1 MTRAAPRPTI
11 MLTGANGQI
20 GGELVR
26 TLSLLGRVVAC
37 TRAELPLEC
46 GNRIR
51 EVVRELRPQA
61 IVNAAAYTAVDL
73 AEREPEHARLV
84 NGVAPGILAQEAAR
98 CDALMVHF
106 STDYV
111 FDGEKREPYV
121 ESDEPHPLG
130 QYGWSKL
137 EGERAV
143 AAAEG
148 AYVTFRTGWIYG
160 ARGRNFLR
168 TILGLA
174 KERPE
179 LRVVDDQ
186 VGAPTWSRVVAEAVA
201 LVLARAQREGTFVLP
216 ASACGI
222 HHLTAAG
229 QVSWHGFADA
239 ILSFVPAHA
248 EYACRSIVAVSSA
261 EYPTPARRPA
271 YSVLDNGR
279 VDEVFGVRL
288 PQWEA
293 QLAMFFG
300 EKSEQ
305 LAPMVRQGS

>member
-11 MLTGANGQI
+11 MLTGASGQV

-26 TLSLLGRVVAC
+26 TLSLLGHVVAC
-37 TRAELPLEC
+37 TRADLPLESAD
-46 GNRIR
+46 RIR

-73 AEREPEHARLV
+73 AEREPERARLV
-84 NGVAPGILAQEAAR
+84 NGTAPGVLAQEAAR
-98 CDALMVHF
+98 CGALMVHF

-111 FDGEKREPYV
+111 FDGEKCEPYL
-121 ESDEPHPLG
+121 EGDEPGPLG
-130 QYGWSKL
+130 EYGRGKL

-143 AAAEG
+143 AAVDG
-148 AYVTFRTGWIYG
+148 PHVTFRTSWIYG

-174 KERPE
+174 RERPE

-201 LVLARAQREGTFVLP
+201 LVLARARREGSFVLP

-222 HHLTAAG
+222 FHLTAAG
-229 QVSWHGFADA
+229 QASWHGFAEA
-239 ILSFVPAHA
+239 ILSLVPTRD

-261 EYPTPARRPA
+261 EFPTPARRPA

-279 VDEVFGVRL
+279 VDAAFGIRL
-288 PQWEA
+288 PPWEA

-300 EKSEQ
+300 ETTEPI
-305 LAPMVRQGS
+305 APTARQGS